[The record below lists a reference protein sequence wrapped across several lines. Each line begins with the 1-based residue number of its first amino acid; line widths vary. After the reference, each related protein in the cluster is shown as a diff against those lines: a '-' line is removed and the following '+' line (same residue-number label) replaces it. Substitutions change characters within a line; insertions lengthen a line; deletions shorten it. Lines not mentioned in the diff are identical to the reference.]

1 MARERLFRPIPL
13 ILLIAAVLIG
23 GISIG
28 IVLHASL
35 LSGATASST
44 GEAEVRIAATPREDG
59 SVRLG
64 LQQQDADGSWGEVEY
79 PQLSVVPADSEPN
92 RRLYS
97 SALTV
102 STTAD
107 VYTLA
112 DSYYDWAIGV
122 GQFLKADPAV
132 PQVWCLL
139 QDVAD
144 NEVGHAVCQG
154 VIDGLGEAAIE
165 TIRYTDLETALG

>member
-64 LQQQDADGSWGEVEY
+64 LQQ
-79 PQLSVVPADSEPN
+79 
-92 RRLYS
+92 
-97 SALTV
+97 
-102 STTAD
+102 
-107 VYTLA
+107 
-112 DSYYDWAIGV
+112 
-122 GQFLKADPAV
+122 
-132 PQVWCLL
+132 
-139 QDVAD
+139 
-144 NEVGHAVCQG
+144 
-154 VIDGLGEAAIE
+154 
-165 TIRYTDLETALG
+165 